1 VRNKRVRRTVKLLSL
16 AFAFITLP
24 RGGEDYGT
32 KERAMRAVL
41 VALLLLSHADA
52 AEFYFLGDTQSAS
65 GVSPDGSMVLVNA
78 DNHNFSIWTEAGGIT
93 PILTGEIWPRDITN
107 DGVVVGLHCGGGT
120 GSCYEAFRWTSAGG
134 LVGLGGGFGSDANGV
149 SADGSVVV
157 GNASSDT
164 SGFPFRWTS
173 QSGIVPLGNLGGGE
187 NSLEEANGVSADG
200 AIVVG
205 QSGSPS
211 GPQAFRWTQAT
222 GMVGLGDLPGGD
234 FFSDARAISSNGTV
248 IVGESKSAGGSE
260 AFRWT
265 AAGGM
270 QGLGH
275 VQPGNSGQA
284 LAATADGT
292 VIVGRDATAFY
303 WTEASGMRSLAEV
316 LINEYGLGP
325 QLAGWTLHEARDI
338 SDDGRVIIGYG
349 TSPTGDS
356 GGWIAVIPEPSAPA
370 LVFVASIMV
379 VLSRRRNPAR

>member
-1 VRNKRVRRTVKLLSL
+1 
-16 AFAFITLP
+16 
-24 RGGEDYGT
+24 
-32 KERAMRAVL
+32 MRAVL
-41 VALLLLSHADA
+41 VALLLLSHAHA
-52 AEFYFLGDTQSAS
+52 ADFYFLGDTQTAS

-78 DNHNFSIWTEAGGIT
+78 DNHNFSIWTQSGGIM

-134 LVGLGGGFGSDANGV
+134 LVGLGGGFASDANGV

-164 SGFPFRWTS
+164 SGSSFRWTS
-173 QSGIVPLGNLGGGE
+173 ATGIVPLGNLGGGE
-187 NSLEEANGVSADG
+187 NSLEEAAGVSADG

-222 GMVGLGDLPGGD
+222 GTVGLGDLPGGD
-234 FFSDARAISSNGTV
+234 FFSFARAISSDGTV
-248 IVGESKSAGGSE
+248 IVGESNSASGSE

-275 VQPGNSGQA
+275 VQPGNQGRARAVS
-284 LAATADGT
+284 ADGS
-292 VIVGRDATAFY
+292 VIVGQDGAAFY
-303 WTEASGMRSLAEV
+303 WTEAGGMRSLVDV
-316 LINEYGLGP
+316 LTSEYGLGP
-325 QLAGWTLHEARDI
+325 QLAGWSLTEAWDI

-356 GGWIAVIPEPSAPA
+356 GGWIAVIPEPSALA
-370 LVFVASIMV
+370 LAVAASIV
-379 VLSRRRNPAR
+379 VSFRWRRNRAQ